1 MRTLLLTGF
10 EPFGGEKTNPS
21 LEAVKQLDGLTFG
34 DIYVKS
40 LELPVAWDRVTPI
53 LQDAITTHNPDFIIS
68 VGQAGGRAKIA
79 VERIG
84 INIAF
89 GKDNYDVT
97 QSGEPVVESAPD
109 GYFASLP
116 VIALADAINA
126 AGIPAYV
133 SNTAGTYLCNY
144 CLYTLEH
151 LIHTN
156 NLSIKSCFIHI
167 PFLPEQTTDKPNQT
181 LPSMSLD
188 SIVSALRAAIQSI
201 ATPSAQPVNVD
212 SAIAG
217 AVTH

>member
-34 DIYVKS
+34 DILVKS
-40 LELPVAWDRVTPI
+40 IELPVSWDRVAPLI
-53 LQDAITTHNPDFIIS
+53 HSAITSHSPDFIIS

-84 INIAF
+84 INTSF
-89 GKDNYDVT
+89 GKDNYDVPRN
-97 QSGEPVVESAPD
+97 GEPVVESAPD
-109 GYFASLP
+109 GYFSSLP
-116 VIALADAINA
+116 VITLATAINA

-144 CLYTLEH
+144 ALYTLEH
-151 LIHTN
+151 HIRTN

-167 PFLPEQTTDKPNQT
+167 PFLPEQTTDKPNQV

-188 SIVSALRAAIQSI
+188 SIVSALRAAIQAI
-201 ATPSAQPVNVD
+201 ATPTDPTQIDPT
-212 SAIAG
+212 IAG

>member
-34 DIYVKS
+34 DIAVKAI
-40 LELPVAWDRVTPI
+40 ELPVSWDRVIPLI
-53 LQDAITTHNPDFIIS
+53 HSAIATHTPDFIIS

-84 INIAF
+84 INICY
-89 GKDNYDVT
+89 GQDNYDVT
-97 QSGEPVVESAPD
+97 QNGEPIVPSGPD
-109 GYFASLP
+109 GYFSSLP
-116 VIALADAINA
+116 VVSLAAAISA
-126 AGIPAYV
+126 AGVPAYV

-144 CLYTLEH
+144 ALYTLEH
-151 LIHTN
+151 HIRTH
-156 NLSIKSCFIHI
+156 NLPIQSCFIHI
-167 PFLPEQTTDKPNQT
+167 PFLPEQTTDKPNQL

-188 SIVSALRAAIQSI
+188 SIVSALRAAIQAMAVPTAETAQVD
-201 ATPSAQPVNVD
+201 ATV
-212 SAIAG
+212 AG